1 MAPISRRTS
10 QVHNGNDFDCFG
22 ANPVDHAIGKVWHS
36 AFAQVTLDL
45 AICEWAALKPMQG
58 LF

>member
-1 MAPISRRTS
+1 M
-10 QVHNGNDFDCFG
+10 HNGNDFDCFG

-36 AFAQVTLDL
+36 ALAQVTLDL

-58 LF
+58 QF